1 MVKKQM
7 KKSIKP
13 ARPAAKTRSAAKPAK
28 SVRIKPASAAKQS
41 LKSAVQST
49 TPAKIAPVSPT
60 NGSAR
65 QNKIKAPRPA
75 RDDLYEANSI
85 LAELT
90 FREDDKLPISTL
102 DEFGQE
108 EEYTAIQQLL
118 DVGKQKGFVTYDDIL
133 KFFPEAE
140 RDVEQ
145 LDEAHA
151 ALLAARIEVIDS
163 VDVDE
168 PSDEDIEETEAELES
183 DLVREEE
190 EDAYLSAID
199 ADDTIGLYL
208 KEIGRVP
215 LLTAAEEVSLAKRI
229 EKAKFARERLVKGNV
244 LVKKRRE
251 LDMIISDGMAARE
264 HLITANSRLVISVAK
279 KYIGRGVPFL
289 DLIQEGNIGL
299 IRAAKKFDY
308 HRGHKFSTYATW
320 WIRQAVTRAIADQ
333 GRTIRVPVHMGDQI
347 NKMLRVSHQLTQELG
362 REPSI
367 EELGDALKVTPKKVE
382 SIIQIA
388 RRPLSL
394 ETPTDEEDDSVLG
407 DFIED
412 EDSPE
417 PVEIATHNLLREQIQ
432 EVLNGLPP
440 REVRILQ
447 LRYGLLDG
455 ESYTLEEVGKKMGVT
470 RERVRQIEAQAL
482 SRLRHPTH
490 RRKLRDYLRD

>member
-1 MVKKQM
+1 MTITKTRKLAKTKKA
-7 KKSIKP
+7 KTKTLKAPPVARRKP
-13 ARPAAKTRSAAKPAK
+13 AAPPERRREAA
-28 SVRIKPASAAKQS
+28 QS
-41 LKSAVQST
+41 KD
-49 TPAKIAPVSPT
+49 APVTP
-60 NGSAR
+60 
-65 QNKIKAPRPA
+65 
-75 RDDLYEANSI
+75 
-85 LAELT
+85 
-90 FREDDKLPISTL
+90 
-102 DEFGQE
+102 E
-108 EEYTAIQQLL
+108 EEPKVPAPDELLPEEEHPAIQQLL
-118 DVGKQKGFVTYDDIL
+118 ELGRQKNFVTYDDIL
-133 KFFPEAE
+133 TFFPEAE
-140 RDVEQ
+140 RDIDQ

-151 ALLAARIEVIDS
+151 ALLAAGIEV
-163 VDVDE
+163 VDTVDAEE
-168 PSDEDIEETEAELES
+168 PSDDEMEEAEAEIES
-183 DLVREEE
+183 GPLRDLG
-190 EDAYLSAID
+190 EDDSYLSAID

-215 LLTAAEEVSLAKRI
+215 LLTAPEEVSLAKRM
-229 EKAKFARERLVKGNV
+229 EKAKFARERLAKGG
-244 LVKKRRE
+244 LTPKKRAE
-251 LDMIISDGMAARE
+251 LEAIIEDGMAARE

-362 REPSI
+362 RDPTMD
-367 EELGDALKVTPKKVE
+367 ELGDALKVTAKKVE

-417 PVEIATHNLLREQIQ
+417 PVEIATHNLLKEQIA

-490 RRKLRDYLRD
+490 RRKLRDYLRE